1 MALSYQAQDFTDLV
15 VLSMTR
21 PLSLVMQRQVFQLQS
36 QINRN
41 RFNVTLEKP
50 VKSSGILKKRMLKIK

>member
-21 PLSLVMQRQVFQLQS
+21 PLSLVMQRLVFQLQS

-41 RFNVTLEKP
+41 KFNVTLEKL
-50 VKSSGILKKRMLKIK
+50 VKSSGIPRKRMLKKK